1 MSEKNTTPVDE
12 SMEFVFSKEI
22 GENNSI
28 NHTDSYE
35 YAQSVL
41 DVYAKNF
48 DIKNGQPISIEGNFK
63 TLTFMLADKIEVFK
77 NKYGYTDLSNYD
89 TNIPL

>member
-22 GENNSI
+22 GENKSI

-48 DIKNGQPISIEGNFK
+48 DIKNGQPISIEGNLK
-63 TLTFMLADKIEVFK
+63 TLTFMLADKIEIFK
-77 NKYGYTDLSNYD
+77 KKYGYTDLSNYD
-89 TNIPL
+89 TNIPF